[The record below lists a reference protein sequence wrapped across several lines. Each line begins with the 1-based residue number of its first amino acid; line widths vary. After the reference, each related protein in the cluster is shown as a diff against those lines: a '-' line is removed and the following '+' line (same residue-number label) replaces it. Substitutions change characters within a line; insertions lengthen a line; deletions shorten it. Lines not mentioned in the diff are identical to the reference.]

1 MSFLFHT
8 ASSELKPHRKTPA
21 QDSKAYTHNHKQD
34 GEATAGSITHTTAA
48 ASCAQNSTRTAVAA
62 STDRFTASRRV
73 ARGRITG
80 RRLTS
85 GTTGARVPFHL
96 RAVTGE
102 RPEQVSARVLHHL
115 ASAVAS
121 RARPAV

>member
-8 ASSELKPHRKTPA
+8 ASSELKPYRKTAA

-80 RRLTS
+80 RRAQQIPISVL
-85 GTTGARVPFHL
+85 ACRYL
-96 RAVTGE
+96 RYYWY
-102 RPEQVSARVLHHL
+102 RSA
-115 ASAVAS
+115 
-121 RARPAV
+121 